1 MTSSIIT
8 GSILAG
14 LIATLIFTRIKPLY
28 AFGSALLAVYFS
40 GELTTAQLLLN
51 FVNESLISLF
61 LLLIASFA
69 LEKTRFISRL
79 CDWLLKGK
87 ERNVLL
93 KLMFGAGLVSS
104 VTNNTAVV
112 STLMGPIRRNKK
124 QAPSRLLIPLSY
136 ATILGG
142 TLTLVGTS
150 TNLIVDGLA
159 REAGLA
165 GLNFFD
171 FTLVSA
177 PIFIFGILLLTF
189 TYRFLPINDIA
200 DQKENSHYFTEL
212 KLKPNSPLVG
222 KNIVEAGLRQL
233 EKLFLVE
240 IIRDNDLISP
250 VKPSERLYAND
261 LLIFSGDIS
270 QVHLLEAIPGL
281 ELDHGVSNLP
291 KHNLTEVVLSPS
303 SALVN
308 KTIRD
313 TNFRSQFDAAV
324 VAIKRG
330 NQRLSG
336 GLGSLILHPGDILV
350 LAVGPDFSQ
359 RPNLTRNFIVVNGLK
374 IEQQH
379 IGPRSFFILMG
390 FATSLLAAATGLL
403 SLLDAMLLLVITY
416 LAIGALSAAEIRR
429 RAPLELLLIIGCSL
443 GVAQAMLGS
452 GLAAL
457 LAQSIVS
464 IFSAWGITGALVGIY
479 LTTWVLT
486 ELITNNAAA
495 ALAFPIA
502 LAIAQQ
508 FGVDPKPLLLT
519 VAFAASASF
528 LSPYGYQTNLM
539 VFTAGNYR
547 YIDYLRTGL
556 PLAIIYGLGVCV
568 LVPWLF
574 DF

>member
-1 MTSSIIT
+1 MINSIIVGCT
-8 GSILAG
+8 LFIL
-14 LIATLIFTRIKPLY
+14 ITTLIFTRLKPLY
-28 AFGSALLAVYFS
+28 LFGSALIIIYFT
-40 GELTTAQLLLN
+40 GQITAAQLLSN

-443 GVAQAMLGS
+443 GVAQAMLES
-452 GLAAL
+452 GLADL
-457 LAQSIVS
+457 LAQNIVS
-464 IFSAWGITGALVGIY
+464 IFSAWGVTGALVGIY

-495 ALAFPIA
+495 ALVFPIA
-502 LAIAQQ
+502 LAIAHN

-547 YIDYLRTGL
+547 YIDYVRTGL
-556 PLAIIYGLGVCV
+556 PLALIYGLGVCT

>member
-1 MTSSIIT
+1 MINSIIVGCT
-8 GSILAG
+8 LFT
-14 LIATLIFTRIKPLY
+14 LITTLIFTRLKPLY
-28 AFGSALLAVYFS
+28 LFGSALIIIYFT
-40 GELTTAQLLLN
+40 GQITAAQLLSN

-69 LEKTRFISRL
+69 LEKTRFISQL

-303 SALVN
+303 STLVN

-452 GLAAL
+452 GLADL
-457 LAQSIVS
+457 LAQNIVS
-464 IFSAWGITGALVGIY
+464 IFSAWGVTGALVGIY

-495 ALAFPIA
+495 ALVFPIA
-502 LAIAQQ
+502 LAIAHN

-547 YIDYLRTGL
+547 YIDYVRTGL
-556 PLAIIYGLGVCV
+556 PLALIYGLGVCTM
-568 LVPWLF
+568 VPWLF

>member
-1 MTSSIIT
+1 MINSIIVGCT
-8 GSILAG
+8 LLIL
-14 LIATLIFTRIKPLY
+14 ITTLIFTRLKPLY
-28 AFGSALLAVYFS
+28 LFGSALIIIYFT
-40 GELTTAQLLLN
+40 GQITAAQLLSN

-452 GLAAL
+452 GLADL
-457 LAQSIVS
+457 LAQNIVS
-464 IFSAWGITGALVGIY
+464 IFSAWGVTGALVGIY

-495 ALAFPIA
+495 ALVFPIA
-502 LAIAQQ
+502 LAIAHN

-547 YIDYLRTGL
+547 YIDYVRTGL
-556 PLAIIYGLGVCV
+556 PLALIYGLGVCT

>member
-1 MTSSIIT
+1 M
-8 GSILAG
+8 
-14 LIATLIFTRIKPLY
+14 
-28 AFGSALLAVYFS
+28 
-40 GELTTAQLLLN
+40 
-51 FVNESLISLF
+51 
-61 LLLIASFA
+61 
-69 LEKTRFISRL
+69 
-79 CDWLLKGK
+79 
-87 ERNVLL
+87 
-93 KLMFGAGLVSS
+93 
-104 VTNNTAVV
+104 
-112 STLMGPIRRNKK
+112 
-124 QAPSRLLIPLSY
+124 
-136 ATILGG
+136 
-142 TLTLVGTS
+142 
-150 TNLIVDGLA
+150 
-159 REAGLA
+159 
-165 GLNFFD
+165 
-171 FTLVSA
+171 
-177 PIFIFGILLLTF
+177 
-189 TYRFLPINDIA
+189 
-200 DQKENSHYFTEL
+200 
-212 KLKPNSPLVG
+212 
-222 KNIVEAGLRQL
+222 
-233 EKLFLVE
+233 
-240 IIRDNDLISP
+240 ISP

-443 GVAQAMLGS
+443 AVAQAMLGS
-452 GLAAL
+452 GLADL
-457 LAQSIVS
+457 LAQNIVS
-464 IFSAWGITGALVGIY
+464 IFSAWGVTGALVGIY

-547 YIDYLRTGL
+547 YIDYVRTGL
-556 PLAIIYGLGVCV
+556 PLALIYGLGVCTM
-568 LVPWLF
+568 VPWLF

>member
-1 MTSSIIT
+1 MINSIIVGCT
-8 GSILAG
+8 LFI
-14 LIATLIFTRIKPLY
+14 LIATLIFTRLKPLY
-28 AFGSALLAVYFS
+28 LFGSALIIIYFT
-40 GELTTAQLLLN
+40 GQITAAQLLSN

-61 LLLIASFA
+61 LLLISSFA

-93 KLMFGAGLVSS
+93 KLIFGAGLVSS

-200 DQKENSHYFTEL
+200 DQKQNSHYFTEL

-452 GLAAL
+452 GLADL
-457 LAQSIVS
+457 LAQNIVS
-464 IFSAWGITGALVGIY
+464 IFSAWGVTGALVGIY

-495 ALAFPIA
+495 ALVFPIA
-502 LAIAQQ
+502 LAIAHN

-547 YIDYLRTGL
+547 YIDYVRTGL
-556 PLAIIYGLGVCV
+556 PLALIYGLGVCT

>member
-1 MTSSIIT
+1 MINSIIVGCT
-8 GSILAG
+8 LFT
-14 LIATLIFTRIKPLY
+14 LITTLIFTRLKPLY
-28 AFGSALLAVYFS
+28 LFGSALIIIYFT
-40 GELTTAQLLLN
+40 GQITAAQLLSN

-452 GLAAL
+452 GLADL
-457 LAQSIVS
+457 LAQNIVS
-464 IFSAWGITGALVGIY
+464 IFSAWGVTGALVGIY

-495 ALAFPIA
+495 ALVFPIA
-502 LAIAQQ
+502 LAIAHN

-547 YIDYLRTGL
+547 YIDYVRTGL
-556 PLAIIYGLGVCV
+556 PLALIYGLGVCTM
-568 LVPWLF
+568 VPWLF